1 MKTDRRKYY
10 LIYTLLFAV
19 LCAGTFFWFPM
30 YGRSL
35 VRGGDGYYQ
44 HTKALAFLGKWL
56 RDIVHTVFVRHSLDL
71 PTYSLSM
78 GYGAD
83 AVTTMHYYVL
93 GDPLNLLAV
102 FVPQEKT
109 AILYEC
115 LIFVRMYL
123 AGIVFSFF
131 CFFHKKENQTAILA
145 GSMLY
150 VFSGYVMFAG
160 VRHPYFINPMIW
172 FPLILAGAEMVRE
185 KGRYALLA
193 VSVCMAA
200 ISNFYFFYMIVILTV
215 LYVLWRIFTIYRRG
229 QLNKALVWI
238 GKLFVGAGTGVLMS
252 AFLFWPVVRLFLASS
267 RGGADGS
274 IYAMYRTSYYL
285 TFPGS
290 FMTFAGPGNWTHL
303 GFTGVGM
310 VAVLVLFLIR
320 RKYTSLKAAFIF
332 LMLLLLIPFGGYV
345 LNGFIYTL
353 NRWTWAVALLTAWIL
368 VVIWEKIFAL
378 DKRQLMGLC
387 ILLILLTGIIFLCV
401 HYGRSDGV
409 VQLAAAWALALL
421 LCCTSLMPI
430 SQALGEKLLTVIL
443 CAGIILNGWLGY
455 SSRWTGYALEF
466 KTNEEM
472 TRYLSPEEIRN
483 GDNDTV
489 RLARSNFLNTEA
501 EAVAILEDAD
511 VVRYDGHSLTRNA
524 SVLTGMHST
533 QFYWSLGGEN
543 LDSFLQQMGNREY
556 LGYSYNGLD
565 DRTGLMTVSGVRYF
579 YTPDG
584 NWVPYGFDRIGED
597 VNPLDKAWPI
607 YENKNALPLGFAYS
621 GYIPSD
627 EFDAA
632 DAVAREEMLLQAAA
646 LEDTRSVEE
655 LGIEKAQIETVS
667 ESLPYDIRIDTASN
681 FGRNPEDI
689 VEYLENGIR
698 TYVNNVTLTLLCDGN
713 EKSETSVYIK
723 GLDYTDGKVP
733 FGELSLRNKL
743 WRIRHN
749 QYGSEPVQL
758 DFLISAGVSNQELS
772 RSKKLTLYTDK
783 HEWYN
788 GRRDFV
794 VNLGYREVPD
804 GYIQIKF
811 PYAGVY
817 TWDSLE
823 VVSTGMERI
832 DAQTAALREDVLE
845 NIDLHPM
852 GESGLTNL
860 VTGNISLEKPKI
872 LFISIPNDS
881 GWTAKVD
888 GEKKE
893 ILLADNM
900 FMALPLEAGDHQ
912 IELRY
917 ETPGMREGLLMTAAG
932 MIILILLSIRRNKAT
947 KRETGQE
954 ALKK

>member
-19 LCAGTFFWFPM
+19 LCVGTFFWFPM
-30 YGRSL
+30 YGRSF

-44 HTKALAFLGKWL
+44 HTKALAFLGRWL

-93 GDPLNLLAV
+93 GDPLNLLSV
-102 FVPQEKT
+102 FVPLEKT

-123 AGIVFSFF
+123 AGLVFSFF
-131 CFFHKKENQTAILA
+131 CFYHKRENHTAILA

-172 FPLILAGAEMVRE
+172 FPLILVGAEMVRE
-185 KGRYALLA
+185 YSRYALLA

-215 LYVLWRIFTIYRRG
+215 LYVIWRIFTIYRRG
-229 QLNKALVWI
+229 ELNKALIWI
-238 GKLFVGAGTGVLMS
+238 GKLFIGAGTGVLMS

-274 IYAMYRTSYYL
+274 IYAMYRTSYYI

-290 FMTFAGPGNWTHL
+290 FMTFTGPGYWTHT

-320 RKYTSLKAAFIF
+320 KKYTSLKTAFVF
-332 LMLLLLIPFGGYV
+332 LMLMLLIPFGGYV
-345 LNGFIYTL
+345 LNGFIYVL
-353 NRWTWAVALLTAWIL
+353 NRWTWAVALITAWIL
-368 VVIWEKIFAL
+368 VVVWEEMFSLGKAALIW
-378 DKRQLMGLC
+378 
-387 ILLILLTGIIFLCV
+387 LCV
-401 HYGRSDGV
+401 
-409 VQLAAAWALALL
+409 LLALL
-421 LCCTSLMPI
+421 TAEITLCAYYAKYNGLLQAAVAWAAAILLWAVYFRPSLAKI
-430 SQALGEKLLTVIL
+430 GGKILTLFL
-443 CAGIILNGWLGY
+443 CAGIFLNGWIAYSERWSGY
-455 SSRWTGYALEF
+455 THEF

-472 TRYLSPEEIRN
+472 TRHLSAEEIQN
-483 GDNDTV
+483 GDSGTAW
-489 RLARSNFLNTEA
+489 LARTNFLNTEA
-501 EAVAILEDAD
+501 EAVALMEDSD
-511 VVRYDGHSLTRNA
+511 VARYDGHSLTRNA
-524 SVLTGMHST
+524 SVMTGMHST

-543 LDSFLQQMGNREY
+543 LDAFLQQMGNREY

-597 VNPLDKAWPI
+597 RNPLDKAWPI

-632 DAVAREEMLLQAAA
+632 DAVTREEMLLQAAA
-646 LEDTRSVEE
+646 LEDTRSAEE
-655 LGIEKAQIETVS
+655 LGIGKAKIETVS
-667 ESLPYDIRIDTASN
+667 ESLPYEIQVGSAAEPAKD
-681 FGRNPEDI
+681 PEKI
-689 VEYLENGIR
+689 VQFLENGIK
-698 TYVNNVTLTLLCDGN
+698 TSVNNATLTLFYEGK
-713 EKSETSVYIK
+713 EKSETEVYFK
-723 GLDYTDGKVP
+723 GLDYSDGKVP
-733 FGELSLRNKL
+733 FSELSFRKKL
-743 WRIRHN
+743 WRVRHN
-749 QYGSEPVQL
+749 QYAAEPDEL
-758 DFLISAGVSNQELS
+758 HFLLSAGVPGQEPS
-772 RSKKLTLYTDK
+772 RSKELVFYTGK

-823 VVSTGMERI
+823 IVSTGMERI

-845 NIDLHPM
+845 EIDLHPV
-852 GESGLTNL
+852 GASGLTNL
-860 VTGNISLEKPKI
+860 VTGKISLEQPKV

-888 GEKKE
+888 GEKRP

-900 FMALPLEAGDHQ
+900 FMAIPLEAGDHQ

-917 ETPGMREGLLMTAAG
+917 ATPGMREGLIMTLAG
-932 MIILILLSIRRNKAT
+932 VIVLILLCFRRNKST
-947 KRETGQE
+947 RGKTGQE
-954 ALKK
+954 AVKK